1 MNSVNFLS
9 SALMESFPSSR
20 QPTLRWALTVN
31 NMEHAIFGLLGALIG
46 SVLGFIGSV
55 LSTFGKSKDT
65 SKDILTRTVTNERA
79 QWRKDL
85 RELSSEFVEN
95 SLRIASNDK
104 KGSAFTLEKIRVL
117 IRLRLNP
124 NPEHNLDA
132 NIMKEIKNVAQQ
144 VRNKEF
150 TYLPESLERFEHDIQ
165 SLLKKEWDKSKRE
178 AETGVLDVH
187 DTSQYKMPST
197 KGRQCKER

>member
-1 MNSVNFLS
+1 
-9 SALMESFPSSR
+9 
-20 QPTLRWALTVN
+20 
-31 NMEHAIFGLLGALIG
+31 MEHAIFGFLGALIG

-132 NIMKEIKNVAQQ
+132 NIMKEIKNIAQQ

-150 TYLPESLERFEHDIQ
+150 TYLLESLERFEQDIQ

-178 AETGVLDVH
+178 AETGGVRH
-187 DTSQYKMPST
+187 A
-197 KGRQCKER
+197 